1 MNASPTFI
9 FQRSSSTCLDCLEKN
24 LFGSS
29 KPRPLQIKTV
39 DYCLLHHYEI
49 DEAAGQFGNCL
60 SKAT

>member
-1 MNASPTFI
+1 MNSQTLI
-9 FQRSSSTCLDCLEKN
+9 FKCSNSTSLDCSEMN

>member
-1 MNASPTFI
+1 MNSQTLI
-9 FQRSSSTCLDCLEKN
+9 FKCSNSTSLDCSEMN

-49 DEAAGQFGNCL
+49 DAFVGWLGSCL

>member
-1 MNASPTFI
+1 M
-9 FQRSSSTCLDCLEKN
+9 N

-49 DEAAGQFGNCL
+49 DAFVGWLGSCL